1 MKTSPL
7 PVIRFPQGMF
17 PEVRKLL
24 LADREREAFALLLGR
39 RTVVD
44 GLCVI
49 KVVEVVHPAPEDYE
63 GRSLVSIRLKR
74 EFVYRQLVRMQQ
86 EGDVDTLI
94 DVHTHPFCPDGA
106 SFSGVDDRD
115 ERNFV
120 RWLDDTLEEVC
131 YGSIVLSQ
139 SDYSAR
145 VWGLQEGRP
154 VAAPA
159 RVKTQIIAEAW
170 PCADSGNHGIS
181 SESATEP
188 DKGILARTTL
198 ALGLD
203 VMRTIV
209 SDQTI
214 AVVGV
219 GGLGS
224 VIAEN
229 LIHMGFQSVQL
240 IDPDIV
246 EITNL
251 NRIVG
256 AYYSDALESRS
267 KVEVVGGH
275 LRRINPDAVIEAHA
289 VGIEDESAL
298 PALMRSDWIVV
309 ATDNHF
315 SRFHAQKIALQLG
328 VPLISAGVNI
338 TVKENRIADWSGE
351 VIVTRSGDSLCLNC
365 LGRINP
371 TLVAAYEY
379 RADTI
384 GKELVNK
391 GYVTG
396 QEVKEPAVK
405 TLNSIVG
412 AMAVDALLNQFTER
426 QRHVPVI
433 VYGSNQLPVIYP
445 DDEWQTNHAA
455 SCYWCATTTG
465 ATKGSTK

>member
-1 MKTSPL
+1 MTQSVC

-17 PEVRKLL
+17 PELRNSLI
-24 LADREREAFALLLGR
+24 ADLERETFALLLGK

-44 GLCVI
+44 DMCVI
-49 KVVEVVHPAPEDYE
+49 KVVEVVHPAPDDYDDQ
-63 GRSLVSIRLKR
+63 SLMSLRLKR

-86 EGDVDTLI
+86 QGDVDTLI
-94 DVHTHPFCPDGA
+94 DVHTHPFCRDGA
-106 SFSGVDDRD
+106 AFSGVDDRD
-115 ERNFV
+115 ERDFA
-120 RWLDDTLEEVC
+120 RWLNDTLDDVG
-131 YGSIVLSQ
+131 YASIVLSQ
-139 SDYSAR
+139 SDYAAR
-145 VWGLQEGRP
+145 VWDMQDRHP
-154 VAAPA
+154 VATPA

-170 PCADSGNHGIS
+170 PCADARRDDAPGRASTDLHG
-181 SESATEP
+181 
-188 DKGILARTTL
+188 GFLARTTL

-214 AVVGV
+214 TVVGV

-256 AYYSDALESRS
+256 ASRSDALESRL
-267 KVEVVGGH
+267 KVEVVKAH
-275 LRRINPDAVIEAHA
+275 LLTINPDALVEGHA
-289 VGIEDESAL
+289 VGIEDPSAL
-298 PALMRSDWIVV
+298 PVLMRSDWIVL

-315 SRFHAQKIALQLG
+315 SRFHAQKFALQLAL
-328 VPLISAGVNI
+328 PLISAGVNI
-338 TVKENRIADWSGE
+338 TVEEDRIADWSGE
-351 VIVTRSGDSLCLNC
+351 VIVARSGDGLCLNC

-371 TLVAAYEY
+371 TLVAAYEH

-384 GKELVNK
+384 GAELVKK

-405 TLNSIVG
+405 TLNAIIG
-412 AMAVDALLNQFTER
+412 AMTVDLLINQFTLR
-426 QRHVPVI
+426 QAPLPI
-433 VYGSNQLPVIYP
+433 WVYENNCQFSIYP
-445 DDEWQTNHAA
+445 DQVAQEAGQAP
-455 SCYWCATTTG
+455 CYFCG
-465 ATKGSTK
+465 

>member
-1 MKTSPL
+1 MKKSL
-7 PVIRFPQGMF
+7 VPVIRLPQGMF
-17 PEVRKLL
+17 PELRKLL
-24 LADREREAFALLLGR
+24 LAEREQEAFALLLGKS
-39 RTVVD
+39 TVVD
-44 GLCVI
+44 SLCVI
-49 KVVEVVHPAPEDYE
+49 KVVEVVHPAPDDYE
-63 GRSLVSIRLKR
+63 GRSLMSIRLKR

-86 EGDVDTLI
+86 RGDVDTLI
-94 DVHTHPFCPDGA
+94 DVHTHPFCREGA
-106 SFSGVDDRD
+106 SFSGIDDRD
-115 ERNFV
+115 ERDFV
-120 RWLDDTLEEVC
+120 RWLDDTLEDVG
-131 YGSIVLSQ
+131 YASIVLSQ

-145 VWGLQEGRP
+145 VWGLQDGHP

-170 PCADSGNHGIS
+170 PCADSRVGGIS
-181 SESATEP
+181 SKSATAF
-188 DKGILARTTL
+188 DKGFLARTTL
-198 ALGLD
+198 ALGLEA
-203 VMRTIV
+203 MRTIV

-256 AYYSDALESRS
+256 SYYSDALGSHL
-267 KVEVVGGH
+267 KVEVVRRH
-275 LRRINPDAVIEAHA
+275 LGRINPDAVVEAYA
-289 VGIEDESAL
+289 VGIEDESVL
-298 PALMRSDWIVV
+298 PVLMRSDWIVV

-315 SRFHAQKIALQLG
+315 SRYHAQRIALQLG

-338 TVKENRIADWSGE
+338 TVEEGRIADWSGE
-351 VIVTRSGDSLCLNC
+351 VIVTRSGDGLCLNC

-371 TLVAAYEY
+371 TLVAAYEH

-384 GKELVNK
+384 GEELVNK

-405 TLNSIVG
+405 TLNSIIG
-412 AMAVDALLNQFTER
+412 AMAVDALLNQFTE
-426 QRHVPVI
+426 H
-433 VYGSNQLPVIYP
+433 LPP
-445 DDEWQTNHAA
+445 
-455 SCYWCATTTG
+455 SPR
-465 ATKGSTK
+465 

>member
-1 MKTSPL
+1 MKKSAL

-17 PEVRKLL
+17 PELRHRL
-24 LADREREAFALLLGR
+24 LADLERESFALLLGK

-44 GLCVI
+44 DHCVI
-49 KVVEVVHPAPEDYE
+49 KVVEVVHPTRDDYD
-63 GRSLVSIRLKR
+63 GQSLASLRLKR

-86 EGDVDTLI
+86 QGDVDTLI
-94 DVHTHPFCPDGA
+94 DVHTHPFCPNGA
-106 SFSGVDDRD
+106 AFSGIDDRD
-115 ERNFV
+115 ERDFMS
-120 RWLDDTLEEVC
+120 WLDETLDDIGYASV
-131 YGSIVLSQ
+131 VLSQ

-145 VWGLQEGRP
+145 VWSMEDGQP
-154 VAAPA
+154 VASTA

-170 PCADSGNHGIS
+170 PCADSRHDDTTDVTPSDLGTGF
-181 SESATEP
+181 
-188 DKGILARTTL
+188 LARTTL

-203 VMRTIV
+203 AMRSIV

-214 AVVGV
+214 AIVGV

-224 VIAEN
+224 VVAEN

-240 IDPDIV
+240 IDPDVV

-256 AYYSDALESRS
+256 AYHSDALDSRL
-267 KVEVVGGH
+267 KVEVVGEH
-275 LRRINPDAVIEAHA
+275 LRKINPDAVVEAHA
-289 VGIEDESAL
+289 VGIEDDSTLA
-298 PALMRSDWIVV
+298 ALMRSDWIVV

-315 SRFHAQKIALQLG
+315 SRYHAQIIALQLG
-328 VPLISAGVNI
+328 VPLLSAGVNI
-338 TVKENRIADWSGE
+338 NVKDGQIADWSGE
-351 VIVTRSGDSLCLNC
+351 VIIARSGDGLCLNC

-371 TLVAAYEY
+371 TLVAAYEH

-384 GKELVNK
+384 GAELVRK

-405 TLNSIVG
+405 TLNAIVG

-426 QRHVPVI
+426 QRHVPVT
-433 VYGSNQLPVIYP
+433 VYESNHLSAIYP
-445 DDEWQTNHAA
+445 DEQWQSSRQV
-455 SCYWCATTTG
+455 SCYFC
-465 ATKGSTK
+465 SSLQ

>member
-1 MKTSPL
+1 
-7 PVIRFPQGMF
+7 MF
-17 PEVRKLL
+17 PELRNSLI
-24 LADREREAFALLLGR
+24 ADLERETFALLLGK
-39 RTVVD
+39 RTIVD
-44 GLCVI
+44 DMCVI
-49 KVVEVVHPAPEDYE
+49 KVVEVVHPAVDDYD
-63 GRSLVSIRLKR
+63 GQSLMSLRLKR

-86 EGDVDTLI
+86 QGDVDTLI
-94 DVHTHPFCPDGA
+94 DVHTHPFCLDGA
-106 SFSGVDDRD
+106 AFSGVDDRD
-115 ERNFV
+115 ECGFV
-120 RWLDDTLEEVC
+120 RWLNDTLDDVG
-131 YGSIVLSQ
+131 YASIVLSQ
-139 SDYSAR
+139 SDYAAR
-145 VWGLQEGRP
+145 VWDMQDGHP
-154 VAAPA
+154 VATPA

-170 PCADSGNHGIS
+170 PCADAQRDDAPGRASTDLRGGF
-181 SESATEP
+181 
-188 DKGILARTTL
+188 LARTTL

-256 AYYSDALESRS
+256 ASRSDALESRL
-267 KVEVVGGH
+267 KVEVVKAH
-275 LRRINPDAVIEAHA
+275 LLTINPDALVEGHA
-289 VGIEDESAL
+289 VGIEDPSVL
-298 PALMRSDWIVV
+298 PVLMRSDWIVV

-338 TVKENRIADWSGE
+338 TVEKDQITDWSGE
-351 VIVTRSGDSLCLNC
+351 VIVARSGDGLCLNC

-371 TLVAAYEY
+371 TLVAAYEH
-379 RADTI
+379 RADKI
-384 GKELVNK
+384 GAELVNR

-412 AMAVDALLNQFTER
+412 AMTVDVLVNQFTSRQDHFAVSVFENNRRFAMYSTDER
-426 QRHVPVI
+426 EAARA
-433 VYGSNQLPVIYP
+433 
-445 DDEWQTNHAA
+445 TNCY
-455 SCYWCATTTG
+455 SC
-465 ATKGSTK
+465 S

>member
-1 MKTSPL
+1 MTQSVRPS
-7 PVIRFPQGMF
+7 IRFPQGMF
-17 PEVRKLL
+17 PELRNSLI
-24 LADREREAFALLLGR
+24 ADLERETFALLLGK
-39 RTVVD
+39 RTVIND
-44 GLCVI
+44 LCVI
-49 KVVEVVHPAPEDYE
+49 KVVEVVHPAPDDYD
-63 GRSLVSIRLKR
+63 GQSRMSLRLKR

-86 EGDVDTLI
+86 QGDVDTLI
-94 DVHTHPFCPDGA
+94 DVHTHPFCCDGA
-106 SFSGVDDRD
+106 AFSGVDDRD
-115 ERNFV
+115 ERDFA
-120 RWLDDTLEEVC
+120 RWLNDTLDDVG
-131 YGSIVLSQ
+131 YASIVLSQ

-145 VWGLQEGRP
+145 VWDMRDGHP
-154 VAAPA
+154 VATPA

-170 PCADSGNHGIS
+170 PCADAMHDDAS
-181 SESATEP
+181 SQTAT
-188 DKGILARTTL
+188 DLDGGFLARTTL

-203 VMRTIV
+203 AMRTIV

-256 AYYSDALESRS
+256 ASRSDALESCL
-267 KVEVVGGH
+267 KVEVVKAH
-275 LRRINPDAVIEAHA
+275 LLKINPTSSVEAYP
-289 VGIEDESAL
+289 VGIEEPTAM
-298 PALMRSDWIVV
+298 PVLMRSDWIVV

-315 SRFHAQKIALQLG
+315 SRFHAQKIALQLA

-338 TVKENRIADWSGE
+338 TVEKDQITDWSGE
-351 VIVTRSGDSLCLNC
+351 VIVTRSGDGLCLNC

-371 TLVAAYEY
+371 TLVAAYEH

-384 GKELVNK
+384 GAELVNK
-391 GYVTG
+391 GYVSG
-396 QEVKEPAVK
+396 QAVKEPAVK

-412 AMAVDALLNQFTER
+412 AMTVDVLVNQFTSRQDHVAVSVFENNRRFAMYSNDER
-426 QRHVPVI
+426 E
-433 VYGSNQLPVIYP
+433 
-445 DDEWQTNHAA
+445 DAWATNCY
-455 SCYWCATTTG
+455 SC
-465 ATKGSTK
+465 S